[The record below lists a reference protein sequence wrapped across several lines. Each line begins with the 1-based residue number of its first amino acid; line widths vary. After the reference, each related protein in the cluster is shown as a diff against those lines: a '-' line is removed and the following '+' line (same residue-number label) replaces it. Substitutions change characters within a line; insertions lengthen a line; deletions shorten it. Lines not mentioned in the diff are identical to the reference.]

1 MMILWNACLLAVFG
15 SLMLAPFAMRRAKVA
30 AKATQGGKS

>member
-15 SLMLAPFAMRRAKVA
+15 PLMLAPIAMRRAKVA
-30 AKATQGGKS
+30 AKATRGGRS